1 MAHGDGAAVC
11 PLRRCLRY
19 DCWSIPC
26 SRCFLPAPY
35 SEPCAVV
42 SRVLARTGS
51 RPAPGSTAP
60 GPGAARRKCIAR
72 GQIGAAADAT
82 SEVRAQ
88 YGAGTG
94 ARMPTRKSATITGHR
109 PRPRRIARVHPLESV
124 MRLLRRRIDDT
135 GGNLPRAWRNSIS
148 IDAGCRRFPAILPN
162 SVGFVPGLA
171 GNTMLPAYC
180 SRDPS
185 GVKARFKRVLRK
197 EHACRVITTAPG
209 RQLRAAE

>member
-1 MAHGDGAAVC
+1 MTAGPSHVPDVSF
-11 PLRRCLRY
+11 RRLT
-19 DCWSIPC
+19 
-26 SRCFLPAPY
+26 A
-35 SEPCAVV
+35 
-42 SRVLARTGS
+42 SRVLSYQGCPRALDHGPRRAQR
-51 RPAPGSTAP
+51 RPAPAQPDGSAL
-60 GPGAARRKCIAR
+60 R
-72 GQIGAAADAT
+72 
-82 SEVRAQ
+82 EVRSVRRPTRSAR
-88 YGAGTG
+88 YGHSTGAGTG
-94 ARMPTRKSATITGHR
+94 AQMPARKSATITGHR

>member
-1 MAHGDGAAVC
+1 MTAGPSHVPGVSFR
-11 PLRRCLRY
+11 PLTASRLLSY
-19 DCWSIPC
+19 QGC
-26 SRCFLPAPY
+26 SRPLDHGPRRAQ
-35 SEPCAVV
+35 
-42 SRVLARTGS
+42 R
-51 RPAPGSTAP
+51 RPAPAQRNGSAL
-60 GPGAARRKCIAR
+60 REVRS
-72 GQIGAAADAT
+72 GAAADAT
-82 SEVRAQ
+82 SEVRAR
-88 YGAGTG
+88 YGGRYG
-94 ARMPTRKSATITGHR
+94 RPNARRGNSQRSPGHR
-109 PRPRRIARVHPLESV
+109 PRPRLIARVHPLESV
-124 MRLLRRRIDDT
+124 KRLLRRRIDDT